1 MTDLA
6 GRVMVYVR
14 NVEQALEQLRGQGLG
29 GDVGEVVE
37 LAEAYLKDTKHYL
50 KVGDYETAL

>member
-37 LAEAYLKDTKHYL
+37 LAELT
-50 KVGDYETAL
+50 